1 MVKLYKPEPKTMF
14 LDAEFTW
21 AKDGSYTDKAK

>member
-14 LDAEFTW
+14 LGAEFTW
-21 AKDGSYTDKAK
+21 AKDGSYTYKAK